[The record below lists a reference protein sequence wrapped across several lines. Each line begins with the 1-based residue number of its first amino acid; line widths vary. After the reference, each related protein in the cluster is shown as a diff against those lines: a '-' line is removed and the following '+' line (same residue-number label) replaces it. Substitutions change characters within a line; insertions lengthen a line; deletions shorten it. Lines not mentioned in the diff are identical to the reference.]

1 MEYAPENDGLI
12 LFITFLLLSKT
23 KQKVNEKNEDFH
35 KYIGF
40 VQKSFSAFFFY
51 LKEQKR
57 FSFVFLTSSFQK
69 SRALGTFAHAL
80 YILYNM
86 KSTFCHIKCYIFHL
100 GFKYLH
106 RVQFVFQIKHVHVYG
121 IKFLKYSRIFN
132 IYYIIY

>member
-1 MEYAPENDGLI
+1 MK
-12 LFITFLLLSKT
+12 KT
-23 KQKVNEKNEDFH
+23 KTFINILGLYKKVFLR
-35 KYIGF
+35 
-40 VQKSFSAFFFY
+40 FFFY